1 MKVKSN
7 LKKNYKYCLNEAL
20 GTNINKKYI
29 LKTNNNTSYTYE
41 EHFILIFII
50 ILAIST
56 ILLLLKLP
64 YSIELCSIGF
74 FCAFMYILT
83 NIVYFTLV
91 KIEMKKRN
99 YKSEVIIDKD
109 GITDTSRNGISV
121 TVEWSK
127 ISAIVLRKHTVV
139 LLTKTPYF
147 FYFDISKYKDI
158 IKLCEKYK
166 KNIKIIDY

>member
-1 MKVKSN
+1 MKIKSN
-7 LKKNYKYCLNEAL
+7 LKNNYKNCLNEAL

-29 LKTNNNTSYTYE
+29 LKTKNNTSYTYE
-41 EHFILIFII
+41 EHFILTFII
-50 ILAIST
+50 ILSIST
-56 ILLLLKLP
+56 LLLLINIP
-64 YSIELCSIGF
+64 YRIELCTIGF

-99 YKSEVIIDKD
+99 YKNEIIIDKD
-109 GITDTSRNGISV
+109 GITDTSYKGINI
-121 TVEWSK
+121 TIEWSK
-127 ISAIVLRKHTVV
+127 ITAIVLRKHTVV

-158 IKLCEKYK
+158 IKLCQKYK
-166 KNIKIIDY
+166 ENIKIIDY